1 MRREKIVE
9 RTVLK
14 IVGIQTVVVLDR
26 NRLVNPL
33 VLPYCKSQAEVPP
46 AAEDVEKLASEVVS
60 QF

>member
-1 MRREKIVE
+1 M
-9 RTVLK
+9 LK
-14 IVGIQTVVVLDR
+14 ILGIQTVVVLDR

-33 VLPYCKSQAEVPP
+33 ALPYCKSQAEVPT